1 MGFAGGLRDAIRMLA
16 RHPGLSTT
24 TVAAVAMGIGC
35 TAVMFSIA
43 HAVLIRDLPVEDGD
57 RIVRVALAA
66 PSPGIPGAEP
76 TIHDY
81 LDWRAAQRSFE
92 ELAAYREGSVNVRGP
107 AGPVRY
113 SSASL
118 TANALAAL
126 RLEPEIGR
134 LFRDADSDPE
144 AAPTVLLS
152 HRAWEEL
159 FRGSGEAVGNTVVV
173 NGEPAEVV
181 GVIPEGIR
189 FPRLQDIWLPLPGN
203 AAGMER
209 GTGAPLRVFGR
220 LRAGAAPDDAATE
233 LAGIVTR
240 LRTTYPETSPDG
252 TPVVEPFVRDAVAI
266 GLAPLFRATLAS
278 ASLVLLIACTNAANL
293 LVLRVAAR
301 ARETGTRSA
310 LGAGR
315 SQIGSRLLVE
325 ATLLAVLGA
334 TLGTGIAWTGIRLFA
349 AATADADLPFWVTF
363 EFDRAVFLFIVAIT
377 GATVLV
383 SGIPPAL
390 RAARHHYGPAG
401 RDGSGARPRTGR
413 LSRWMVAG
421 QLAMAMGLLVAA
433 GAMTRSVATL
443 KRFDYGFDHESVFTA
458 RLTVAPADLPA
469 GEDARHLFRT
479 VREQI
484 EAIPTVEFAA
494 LGSSLPAL
502 GAPRADIAI
511 EGAGDAMVPT
521 GNAMVH
527 WAQVSPGY
535 FSAFRVGILEGR
547 DFGASDAADSM
558 SVAIV
563 NRSLASTYLAGDAV
577 GGRIRLGNT
586 GGAAPWR
593 TIVGV
598 VPDLFMG
605 RVVAAGSGPEG
616 VYTPLSQG
624 GELSAYV
631 VAAGPADPLA
641 QTSAVRG
648 AVTTANAN
656 TPIHDPDAMSD
667 LLARETLFYR
677 IFGTFFVALGGTALL
692 LASVGLSVVVFFS
705 VRQQRTELGVRVI
718 LGAGRAEILRLI
730 LRQGLAPMGCG
741 VVLGTGLGLVISRS
755 LRLALF
761 EVSPYDPLSFAIAAV
776 LLIGVATLAVAVP
789 ALLATR
795 IDPVAALRTR

>member
-1 MGFAGGLRDAIRMLA
+1 MGGLRDAVRMLA

-24 TVAAVAMGIGC
+24 TVAALAMGIGC

-43 HAVLIRDLPVEDGD
+43 HAVLNMDLPVEDGD
-57 RIVRVALAA
+57 RIVRVALTA

-81 LDWRAAQRSFE
+81 LDWRAAQQSFE

-134 LFRDADSDPE
+134 LFREADSDPE

-159 FRGSGEAVGNTVVV
+159 FRRSGEAVGHTVVV
-173 NGEPAEVV
+173 NGEPAEVL

-189 FPRLQDIWLPLPGN
+189 FPRLQDIWLPLPEN
-203 AAGMER
+203 AAGTER

-220 LRAGAAPDDAATE
+220 LRAGAAPDDAAAE

-240 LRTTYPETSPDG
+240 LRATYPETSPDG
-252 TPVVEPFVRDAVAI
+252 APVVEPFVREAI
-266 GLAPLFRATLAS
+266 VYGAAPLFRAMLPV

-315 SQIGSRLLVE
+315 SQIGFRLLVE

-349 AATADADLPFWVTF
+349 AATADADLPFWVAF
-363 EFDRAVFLFIVAIT
+363 EFDRVVFLFIVAIT
-377 GATVLV
+377 GATVLI

-390 RAARHHYGPAG
+390 KAAGHRYGPAG
-401 RDGSGARPRTGR
+401 RDGSAARLRIGR
-413 LSRWMVAG
+413 FGRWMVAG

-433 GAMTRSVATL
+433 SVMTRSVATL

-469 GEDARHLFRT
+469 GEDPRHFLGT
-479 VREQI
+479 VRERI
-484 EAIPTVEFAA
+484 EAVPTLEFAA

-502 GAPRADIAI
+502 GAPRVDVAI
-511 EGAGDAMVPT
+511 GQAGDAMVPT
-521 GNAMVH
+521 GDAMVH

-547 DFGASDAADSM
+547 DFGASDAAGSTP
-558 SVAIV
+558 VALV
-563 NRSLASTYLAGDAV
+563 NRSFASTHLGGDAV
-577 GGRIRLGNT
+577 GRRIRVAST
-586 GGAAPWR
+586 GSAAPWR
-593 TIVGV
+593 TVVGV

-605 RVVAAGSGPEG
+605 GVVAAGSGPEG

-624 GELSAYV
+624 EALSVYV

-641 QTSAVRG
+641 PTSAVRA
-648 AVTTANAN
+648 AVTSANAN
-656 TPIHDPDAMSD
+656 TPIHDPQAMSD
-667 LLARETLFYR
+667 LLALETLFYR
-677 IFGTFFVALGGTALL
+677 IFGTLFVAQGGTALL
-692 LASVGLSVVVFFS
+692 LASVGLSVVVFLS
-705 VRQQRTELGVRVI
+705 VRQQRTELGVRII

-761 EVSPYDPLSFAIAAV
+761 EVSPYDPLSFAIAAL
-776 LLIGVATLAVAVP
+776 LLIGVGTLAVAIP